1 MSLRTFTEE
10 NFLFE
15 IIFHFS
21 PIKTF
26 PFGLIL
32 MGLISVFQVND
43 PKFMNFFITSETLAL
58 AVRRLLHIFIFPVTY
73 QKAEPLF
80 YSRSLKV
87 KSDT

>member
-1 MSLRTFTEE
+1 MWFAW
-10 NFLFE
+10 FAWFAW
-15 IIFHFS
+15 IAFYPH
-21 PIKTF
+21 P
-26 PFGLIL
+26 IL

-58 AVRRLLHIFIFPVTY
+58 AVRRLLHIFIFPATY